1 MSIIAIDLWEKKVGI
16 AIEINNIAI
25 PKKIVSRIN
34 LIRELKSVFEK
45 NPNYTKIIVWLP
57 YDLYWID
64 NKQLNKTEKFI
75 EKLKIIFPEKE
86 IIWVDERF
94 TTFEARTIS
103 KQIKNKKEVDD
114 ISASLI
120 LNTYLEL
127 NKN

>member
-1 MSIIAIDLWEKKVGI
+1 MSIIAIDLGEKKVGI

-34 LIRELKSVFEK
+34 LIRELKSIFEK
-45 NPNYTKIIVWLP
+45 NPNYTKIILGLP
-57 YDLYWID
+57 YDLYGID

-75 EKLKIIFPEKE
+75 EKLKIIFPEKK
-86 IIWVDERF
+86 IIGVDERF